1 MTLDDIVEALS
12 GTPVVLERLV
22 GELPEETLRAGHGP
36 DNWSIK
42 EVVVHLRD
50 AEEVALERFT
60 RTLREDTPFLPA
72 YDQEAYAR
80 DRRYLEADTAAALAG
95 FAQLRART
103 VQLFRGIGPSDLDR
117 AATHE
122 EQGRVT
128 LGGQVEHIIA
138 HDLAHMAQIARAL
151 TRGDR

>member
-12 GTPVVLERLV
+12 GTPAVLERLV
-22 GELPEETLRAGHGP
+22 GDLPEGTLRAGHGP

-60 RTLREDTPFLPA
+60 RTVREDMPFLPA
-72 YDQEAYAR
+72 YDQEAFAR
-80 DRRYLEADTAAALAG
+80 DRRYLEADATAALTG
-95 FAQLRART
+95 FARLRDQT
-103 VQLFRGIGPSDLDR
+103 VELFRGIGPADLDR

-138 HDLAHMAQIARAL
+138 HDIAHMAQIARAL
-151 TRGDR
+151 A